1 MKRRS
6 ILLLSTLPVLLGSC
20 FDVYGSEL
28 MQGGPEGYV
37 FYYGLESMQSD
48 GGNRKKLLESI
59 YLPGYA
65 DLPIETQ
72 SRFFSIK
79 NTIVVNNQNKGL
91 YGYCYYMDHAV
102 LFSYSYETS
111 EVKLIQELPVMME
124 ARFEVF
130 GKETF
135 LVSGEE
141 FYCVSDPTIPHY
153 EGALQYAN
161 SMGYVAMNYE
171 RDEEGMIQSSKFAF
185 YSYAGEELCTLPK
198 TETSAYTENG
208 RFIRWNDPDASPTFF
223 APSLEKLY
231 VFDINSEKK
240 PKTISYEGKSV
251 RPLAY
256 QNGFMKEGSCLSYV
270 GWEDEFLSSYYA
282 FQEEGRTHLG
292 KWDDSSWKRQLPTGF
307 EFGDGGEVLEQNAV
321 WLRSSKAG
329 QSGLL
334 YSTKQDEFKEE
345 ALFGQVNGKKNSAYS
360 YPLLETENFSF
371 EVRTSYAASRFIDSY
386 KTTGLLVRTNKK
398 NGFVRKMQ
406 TKTLVNYQFDY
417 SFFPDYVDTSK
428 SL

>member
-6 ILLLSTLPVLLGSC
+6 IVLLSALPILLGSC

-48 GGNRKKLLESI
+48 GGNRKKLLSSI

-65 DLPIETQ
+65 DLPIETEHG
-72 SRFFSIK
+72 FFSQK
-79 NTIVVNNQNKGL
+79 NTIIVNNQNKGL
-91 YGYCYYMDHAV
+91 YGYCYYVDHAA
-102 LFSYSYETS
+102 LFSYSYETA
-111 EVKLIQELPVMME
+111 EAKLIQELPVMME
-124 ARFEVF
+124 AKFEVF

-135 LVSGEE
+135 LMSNKD
-141 FYCVSDPTIPHY
+141 FYRVSDSAASRY

-161 SMGYVAMNYE
+161 STGYVALNYE
-171 RDEEGMIQSSKFAF
+171 QDEEGKIQSSKFAF
-185 YSYAGEELCTLPK
+185 YSYSGGELCALPR
-198 TETSAYTENG
+198 TESNAYMDNG
-208 RFIRWNDPDASPTFF
+208 RFIRWSDPDASPAFY

-231 VFDINSEKK
+231 VFEKNAEK
-240 PKTISYEGKSV
+240 TPKTISYEGKSV
-251 RPLAY
+251 QPLAY
-256 QNGFMKEGSCLSYV
+256 QNGFMKDGSCFSYV

-292 KWDDSSWKRQLPTGF
+292 KWDDSSWKKQLPTGF
-307 EFGDGGEVLEQNAV
+307 ELDDGGEVLEQNAV

-345 ALFGQVNGKKNSAYS
+345 ALFGQVNGKMNSAYS
-360 YPLLETENFSF
+360 YPLLETEDFSF
-371 EVRTSYAASRFIDSY
+371 EVRTSYTVSRFIDSY
-386 KTTGLLVRTNKK
+386 KTMGLLVRTNKK

-406 TKTLVNYQFDY
+406 AKTLVNHQFDY

>member
-1 MKRRS
+1 M
-6 ILLLSTLPVLLGSC
+6 
-20 FDVYGSEL
+20 
-28 MQGGPEGYV
+28 
-37 FYYGLESMQSD
+37 
-48 GGNRKKLLESI
+48 
-59 YLPGYA
+59 
-65 DLPIETQ
+65 
-72 SRFFSIK
+72 
-79 NTIVVNNQNKGL
+79 NTAL
-91 YGYCYYMDHAV
+91 

-111 EVKLIQELPVMME
+111 EAKLIQELPLMME

-135 LVSGEE
+135 LVSNKD
-141 FYCVSDPTIPHY
+141 FYRVSDSTVPHY

-185 YSYAGEELCTLPK
+185 YSYAGEELCALPR
-198 TETSAYTENG
+198 TESNAYMDNG
-208 RFIRWNDPDASPTFF
+208 RFIRWSDPGASPAFY

-231 VFDINSEKK
+231 VFDINSDKK

-256 QNGFMKEGSCLSYV
+256 QNGFMKDGSCFSYV

-292 KWDDSSWKRQLPTGF
+292 KWDDSSWKRQFPTGF

-345 ALFGQVNGKKNSAYS
+345 ALPYLA
-360 YPLLETENFSF
+360 E
-371 EVRTSYAASRFIDSY
+371 
-386 KTTGLLVRTNKK
+386 
-398 NGFVRKMQ
+398 
-406 TKTLVNYQFDY
+406 
-417 SFFPDYVDTSK
+417 
-428 SL
+428 